1 MQCLLCGTEQNVI
14 LAMIRC
20 PSKYVIP
27 LLFHRDIP
35 LFSNVQQQ
43 VKFDHQLAVLAC
55 AFGEDTR
62 AFSGGLDNGVH
73 KCILLS

>member
-27 LLFHRDIP
+27 FLFHRDIP

-62 AFSGGLDNGVH
+62 AFSGGLDNGVRE
-73 KCILLS
+73 CILLS